1 MDARILVIEDDSDLR
16 QVLKIML
23 EKEKYRVFE
32 AENGIIGL
40 KAFKKEKF
48 DLVIT
53 DIIMPEKEGIETIFE
68 LKRIN
73 PEVKIIAISG
83 GGRIAAEEYLSMAK
97 NFGVSKVLS
106 KPFKRDHFLASV
118 KDVLSGEVV

>member
-1 MDARILVIEDDSDLR
+1 MVSRILIIEDDSDLR

-23 EKEKYRVFE
+23 EKAQYFVTE
-32 AENGIIGL
+32 AENGISGI

-68 LKRIN
+68 LKKIN
-73 PEVKIIAISG
+73 SEVKIIAISG
-83 GGRIAAEEYLSMAK
+83 GGRIAASEYLNMAK
-97 NFGVSKVLS
+97 NFGVAKVLS
-106 KPFKRDHFLASV
+106 KPFKKEIFLSSV
-118 KDVLSGEVV
+118 KDILSG